1 MVSQTKNQSRT
12 RVLAAL
18 LVQRFQRTH
27 SLEYSRLLC
36 SHFGEVQARRHF
48 HNYQCDYLKQM
59 ILDEVTQAVGRL
71 EKCAARSHAGAFR

>member
-59 ILDEVTQAVGRL
+59 ILDHIAQAAGGFVKR
-71 EKCAARSHAGAFR
+71 AALPHTEILG